1 MRLFVQYFT
10 WNFLKIL
17 FFALQNEK
25 SGRSDDDLKRDQME
39 KLVREEL
46 ERWDSEASMNR
57 ADSRGPSP
65 SASRVN
71 TAKSGR
77 SPSRSSAQSSA
88 GSVRV
93 PVRVSILCFTIFSQC
108 FDNSLRFLTQ
118 YPINRDRGGMV
129 LGFKPQLSLENVCIN
144 TQ

>member
-1 MRLFVQYFT
+1 M
-10 WNFLKIL
+10 
-17 FFALQNEK
+17 
-25 SGRSDDDLKRDQME
+25 KRDQME

-93 PVRVSILCFTIFSQC
+93 PVRVSILYGFTIFSHC
-108 FDNSLRFLTQ
+108 FNNILVSYKQRWRRQGVKGFNPNYISKMFWVTRPLKQTN
-118 YPINRDRGGMV
+118 PRG
-129 LGFKPQLSLENVCIN
+129 S
-144 TQ
+144 